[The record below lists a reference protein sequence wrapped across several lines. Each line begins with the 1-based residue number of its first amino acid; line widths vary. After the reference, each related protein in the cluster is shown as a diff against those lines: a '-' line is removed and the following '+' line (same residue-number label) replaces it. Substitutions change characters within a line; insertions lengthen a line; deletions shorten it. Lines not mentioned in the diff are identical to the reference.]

1 MTRAPQFSDLAVT
14 CTDGVQ
20 QLRALLALLGL
31 AFRRRWGS
39 RRETQGKV
47 SGSPSHTL
55 AGSGLCSV
63 FAAEVHLEK
72 QT

>member
-1 MTRAPQFSDLAVT
+1 MTWAPQFSDLAVT

-39 RRETQGKV
+39 RNLVCVWGAL
-47 SGSPSHTL
+47 L
-55 AGSGLCSV
+55 AGSSLGVILKRKGCFSPGSP
-63 FAAEVHLEK
+63 
-72 QT
+72 

>member
-1 MTRAPQFSDLAVT
+1 MT

-39 RRETQGKV
+39 RNLVGGDG
-47 SGSPSHTL
+47 GSFL
-55 AGSGLCSV
+55 AGSSLVVTLGRKDCFSPGSP
-63 FAAEVHLEK
+63 
-72 QT
+72 

>member
-1 MTRAPQFSDLAVT
+1 MTWAPQFSELAMA

-39 RRETQGKV
+39 RNLVGRDAGWFLTLRRKDCF
-47 SGSPSHTL
+47 SPGSP
-55 AGSGLCSV
+55 
-63 FAAEVHLEK
+63 
-72 QT
+72 